1 MRNGILRSYFLGLLY
16 SKYSLSICSEV
27 LRGVFLASGLSFTSG
42 YISTSQASPPI
53 VSQASAGKTLDKTC
67 KESKLLIITSEVQ
80 ERKLRV
86 MEDRTYEEKE
96 L

>member
-1 MRNGILRSYFLGLLY
+1 
-16 SKYSLSICSEV
+16 
-27 LRGVFLASGLSFTSG
+27 
-42 YISTSQASPPI
+42 
-53 VSQASAGKTLDKTC
+53 
-67 KESKLLIITSEVQ
+67 LLIITSEVQ